1 MTSRLPRRR
10 CCCWSARLFVTS
22 IKVDARQSM
31 WLERVVVVVVEAP
44 AAEAEI
50 AWFLHSKSTSAYRP
64 PTSIFLA
71 LLPSSWFRKSRI
83 INSTNLKKK
92 ERILWCHSLEF
103 KSQSKSIF
111 YLSTSFWV
119 HNRGD
124 WAWPILPYTSAGIE
138 PGSPDLWFSISRC
151 HVQMH

>member
-31 WLERVVVVVVEAP
+31 WLERVVVVVEAP

-50 AWFLHSKSTSAYRP
+50 AWFLHSESTSAYRP

-71 LLPSSWFRKSRI
+71 LLPSSWFLKSRI
-83 INSTNLKKK
+83 INSTNLKEKK
-92 ERILWCHSLEF
+92 RILWCHSLEF
-103 KSQSKSIF
+103 KSQSNSIF
-111 YLSTSFWV
+111 YLSTSFWE
-119 HNRGD
+119 HNKDRKINWD
-124 WAWPILPYTSAGIE
+124 HLFPILYLNIVRNSMLSWLKRPT
-138 PGSPDLWFSISRC
+138 C
-151 HVQMH
+151 TK

>member
-31 WLERVVVVVVEAP
+31 WLERVVVVVEAP

-50 AWFLHSKSTSAYRP
+50 AWFLHSESTSAYRP

-71 LLPSSWFRKSRI
+71 LLPSSWFLKSRI

-92 ERILWCHSLEF
+92 EFYGVILWNSNPNLRVF
-103 KSQSKSIF
+103 SIF
-111 YLSTSFWV
+111 LHHFGYIIKTRKSTETYLF
-119 HNRGD
+119 
-124 WAWPILPYTSAGIE
+124 PILLKYSKKFNAQLVEKTY
-138 PGSPDLWFSISRC
+138 LY
-151 HVQMH
+151 

>member
-31 WLERVVVVVVEAP
+31 WLERVVVVVEAP

-50 AWFLHSKSTSAYRP
+50 AWFLHSESTSAYRP

-71 LLPSSWFRKSRI
+71 LLPSSWFLKSRI
-83 INSTNLKKK
+83 INSTNLKEKK
-92 ERILWCHSLEF
+92 RILWCHSLEF

-111 YLSTSFWV
+111 YLSHFGYIIKTRKSTETYLF
-119 HNRGD
+119 
-124 WAWPILPYTSAGIE
+124 PILLKYSKKFNAQLVEKTY
-138 PGSPDLWFSISRC
+138 LY
-151 HVQMH
+151 